1 MRELPEEIEQYR
13 DRKWRREDAL
23 KIETAEQAEAMVED
37 LGFCLGLTDARKN
50 LPSFYIA
57 VCGRRDAHMPRNVQK
72 DPEASAAWVL
82 KDEVIARGR
91 VYYAKLVKGH
101 SMFLAP
107 RMIPVFNAI
116 WGVPK
121 TREAKDLSGS
131 ANKILKVLRKEWE
144 MGSADL
150 RAAAEITTRPR
161 FTKAMDKLQKTMKVV
176 PQEVLYSPKFTY
188 IWTLSDVRF
197 PKQMAKT
204 VPRDEA
210 VRELARCYLDMCGM
224 TLLGDLSR
232 AFGFYR
238 WESGHA
244 NHQLVDEKFAE
255 RLATGVYLLARGT
268 SQRSIPDLKSSKK
281 VAKGDRL
288 IKPGESE

>member
-1 MRELPEEIEQYR
+1 MKSISDEIEQYR
-13 DRKWRREDAL
+13 DEKWHRDDAL
-23 KIETAEQAEAMVED
+23 KIESAQQVERMVEE

-50 LPSFYIA
+50 LPSVYTA

-82 KDEVIARGR
+82 KDEVIARGK

-107 RMIPVFNAI
+107 RMIPYFNAI

-121 TREAKDLSGS
+121 AREEKNLSGS

-150 RAAAEITTRPR
+150 RAEAEITTRPR
-161 FTKAMDKLQKTMKVV
+161 FTKALDKLQRTMKVV

-188 IWTLSDVRF
+188 IWTLAEARF
-197 PKQMAKT
+197 PKELAKK
-204 VPRDEA
+204 VSREEA
-210 VRELARCYLDMCGM
+210 VRELARCYLSMCGM
-224 TLLGDLSR
+224 TMLGDLSR

-238 WESGHA
+238 WESGRA
-244 NHQLVDEKFAE
+244 NHDLVDEGFAE
-255 RLATGVYLLARGT
+255 RLSTGVYMVANLAF
-268 SQRSIPDLKSSKK
+268 K
-281 VAKGDRL
+281 A
-288 IKPGESE
+288 